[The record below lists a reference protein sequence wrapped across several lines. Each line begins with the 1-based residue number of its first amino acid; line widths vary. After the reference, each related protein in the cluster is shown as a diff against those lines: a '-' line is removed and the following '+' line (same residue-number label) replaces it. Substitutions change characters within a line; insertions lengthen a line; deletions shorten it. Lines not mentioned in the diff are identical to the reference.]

1 MIRRPPR
8 STLDRSSAASD
19 VYKRQVL
26 GRVAELTAQIA
37 ELTAQRDMTVAEG
50 VAAGARWA
58 DIGEALGVSAQAAHR
73 RFRWGVSFTQ
83 LPAPQTGLEHACPP
97 FL

>member
-1 MIRRPPR
+1 MTVEPM
-8 STLDRSSAASD
+8 
-19 VYKRQVL
+19 VL

-73 RFRWGVSFTQ
+73 RFRWVRWDPDSGTVWH
-83 LPAPQTGLEHACPP
+83 EPP
-97 FL
+97 LG